1 MGPIVLKYLQKF
13 HWVILFEISNLKTG
27 KRNFLFSVFKYPK
40 MSNINQTLLYKTVL
54 PNVFY
59 FYFFWGPQFSV
70 FKHFKLLFKHS
81 NQKGERW
88 DLIFQYISQLKKYLL
103 LLLEKAPRPN
113 TFLFNRSGISQQHYL
128 TKVIRKKKLS
138 N

>member
-1 MGPIVLKYLQKF
+1 MGPTVLKYLQKC
-13 HWVILFEISNLKTG
+13 HWVILFEISNLKTC

-40 MSNINQTLLYKTVL
+40 MSNINQTLLYKNSLTKR
-54 PNVFY
+54 
-59 FYFFWGPQFSV
+59 FFFFLGPQFSV

-81 NQKGERW
+81 NQKGEHW
-88 DLIFQYISQLKKYLL
+88 DLIFQYICQLKKYLF

-113 TFLFNRSGISQQHYL
+113 TFLFNRSRISQQHYL